1 MRFDL
6 MRLGASPQ
14 MHQHITGLAN
24 QAMSLAENVDE
35 ALYVADQMGRI
46 GGRTTPNSPRSSERG

>member
-24 QAMSLAENVDE
+24 QAMSLADSVDE
-35 ALYVADQMGRI
+35 ALYVADEMGRV
-46 GGRTTPNSPRSSERG
+46 GGRSTPNSRRSSERG